1 VSRAERA
8 LAACDVAVLVV
19 DAARPED
26 EADARVRLRALELAA
41 ASGRPVVVAHNKCD
55 LDGAAAPAGG
65 VAVSAKSGMGLAEL
79 ARAVAAAAAVSP
91 DGDEGET
98 LLVGARDRDA
108 FAAALAELDAARA
121 AVAAH
126 PGVWEDRA
134 AFHLRQAHSRLGLV
148 IGEGAPEEVLHAV
161 FSRFCVG
168 K

>member
-1 VSRAERA
+1 AG
-8 LAACDVAVLVV
+8 LAA
-19 DAARPED
+19 
-26 EADARVRLRALELAA
+26 
-41 ASGRPVVVAHNKCD
+41 
-55 LDGAAAPAGG
+55 
-65 VAVSAKSGMGLAEL
+65 L

-91 DGDEGET
+91 NGDEGET

-121 AVAAH
+121 AVAEY

-134 AFHLRQAHSRLGLV
+134 ACHLREAHSLLGRV
-148 IGEGAPEEVLHAV
+148 IGEGAPEEVLNAV